1 MDVNLNIN
9 GDNDFISFSKL
20 KKVKSELSNNI
31 LFEQLIINFGDIQ
44 FFCFQ

>member
-20 KKVKSELSNNI
+20 KKVKSELSNKH
-31 LFEQLIINFGDIQ
+31 IIRTVNH
-44 FFCFQ
+44 